1 MCRHIRRGLVCPS
14 PLLLCLS
21 ACGIVSGGRCSL
33 GTFKASRV
41 QDCRPRR
48 PLAPAPA
55 ALFSVCLFVKFLE
68 VLRVLRSPP
77 GPRLSE
83 ALRPGCLSPVRS
95 TLLSSFTPEQFLIC
109 Y

>member
-48 PLAPAPA
+48 PLAPVPA
-55 ALFSVCLFVKFLE
+55 ALFSVCLLNSWKCLGSCAHHPARGS
-68 VLRVLRSPP
+68 LRLFGLDVF
-77 GPRLSE
+77 PRF
-83 ALRPGCLSPVRS
+83 AAH
-95 TLLSSFTPEQFLIC
+95 F
-109 Y
+109 